1 MKRHARK
8 AFNALKKLGA
18 PVLERSDVA
27 YFVISGEDNYK
38 EVWADYYEEF
48 GIHSDSDTPGVD
60 PRICDI
66 IEANGLFMEWET
78 PGGLVV
84 YDA

>member
-8 AFNALKKLGA
+8 AFTALKKLGA

-48 GIHSDSDTPGVD
+48 GIHADSNTPGVD